1 MKRKMKKKMNIKM
14 KMRIKTCCQNVW
26 KTLMINCLKNTVM
39 VKILSFIN
47 EFYSATNEENKEKVV
62 KELKKINSFFYHY
75 A

>member
-1 MKRKMKKKMNIKM
+1 MKRKMKMNIKM
-14 KMRIKTCCQNVW
+14 KMRIKTCCQNIW